1 MASLSLLSLP
11 KDILILLP
19 EHVANIEDYMNL
31 SSTCKTLRSCMD
43 TASPN
48 TILRLAVAQSST
60 FFRPSPHFL
69 VTATARQLGHWA
81 RESQANEDELATRL
95 EEGIDG
101 LLDLVL
107 KHCGLTME
115 RIRQMHLQRFSIIN
129 PVTDVIDKCVGAQWY
144 ALPNFWN
151 GGADDAYTI
160 SADPPTTLFHLAL
173 YGELF
178 GPDFEA
184 LLNPA
189 NHTSRKLS
197 VETRL
202 EFIKYCVPDYACH
215 DCQEM
220 AHDVH
225 QSDGSIDPRRAVKD
239 TGPYSKDVKPCYEQN
254 NIALVWVLQSSRWR
268 PHWRDTRARAGVTDF
283 QSDFEDDWWYN
294 PDDEQDW
301 RQRMLEAVMVCQGL
315 EGLGMIRSGLQDE
328 WTEKIRMWRE
338 KIASLE
344 KEPEWTKVGMQAT
357 LEYPFLLGD
366 LRVVGTGY
374 VCGT

>member
-1 MASLSLLSLP
+1 MASSPLLSLP

-19 EHVANIEDYMNL
+19 DYVKTIEDYMNV
-31 SSTCKTLRSCMD
+31 SSTCKTLRACMD

-48 TILRLAVAQSST
+48 TILRLAAAQSST

-69 VTATARQLGHWA
+69 VTATARELGHWA
-81 RESQANEDELATRL
+81 RKSQANEDELATRL

-107 KHCGLTME
+107 EHCGLTME
-115 RIRQMHLQRFSIIN
+115 RIREMHLQRFSIIN

-144 ALPNFWN
+144 ALPNFWS

-184 LLNPA
+184 FLNPA
-189 NHTSRKLS
+189 SHTSRKLS
-197 VETRL
+197 VDTRL

-215 DCQEM
+215 ECQQD
-220 AHDVH
+220 ARDVH
-225 QSDGSIDPRRAVKD
+225 LPDGSIDPRRAVKD
-239 TGPYSKDVKPCYEQN
+239 TGPYSKDAEKCYEQN

-268 PHWRDTRARAGVTDF
+268 PHWREMRARAGVTDF
-283 QSDFEDDWWYN
+283 QSDFEDGWWYN
-294 PDDEQDW
+294 PDDQQDW

-315 EGLGMIRSGLQDE
+315 AGLGMIRPGLQDK
-328 WTEKIRMWRE
+328 WTGKNRMWRE
-338 KIASLE
+338 SIAGLE
-344 KEPEWTKVGMQAT
+344 KEPEWTKVGLQAT

>member
-1 MASLSLLSLP
+1 V
-11 KDILILLP
+11 KT
-19 EHVANIEDYMNL
+19 IEDYMNV
-31 SSTCKTLRSCMD
+31 SSTCKTLRACMD

-48 TILRLAVAQSST
+48 TILRLAAAQSST

-69 VTATARQLGHWA
+69 VTATARELGHWA
-81 RESQANEDELATRL
+81 RKSQANEDELATRL

-107 KHCGLTME
+107 EHCGLTME
-115 RIRQMHLQRFSIIN
+115 RIREMHLQRFSIIN

-144 ALPNFWN
+144 ALPNFWS

-184 LLNPA
+184 FLNPA
-189 NHTSRKLS
+189 SHTSRKLS
-197 VETRL
+197 VDTRL

-215 DCQEM
+215 ECQQD
-220 AHDVH
+220 ARDVH
-225 QSDGSIDPRRAVKD
+225 LPDGSIDPRRAVKD
-239 TGPYSKDVKPCYEQN
+239 TGPYSKDAEKCYEQN

-268 PHWRDTRARAGVTDF
+268 PHWREMRARAGVTDF
-283 QSDFEDDWWYN
+283 QSDFEDGWWYN
-294 PDDEQDW
+294 PDDQQDW

-315 EGLGMIRSGLQDE
+315 AGLGMIRPGLQDE
-328 WTEKIRMWRE
+328 WTGKNRMWRE
-338 KIASLE
+338 SIAGLE
-344 KEPEWTKVGMQAT
+344 KEPEWTKVGLQAT